1 MEIQKAEPPLIQNI
15 KMKSYSK
22 IRHKLNGINRIL
34 KKRLLELQAKKM
46 RKKGNQIYWMTLMMM
61 KMMMMKLKQIPKI
74 KKMGNK
80 KIKKARKNHSL
91 KMKKI
96 LNN

>member
-46 RKKGNQIYWMTLMMM
+46 RKKGN
-61 KMMMMKLKQIPKI
+61 
-74 KKMGNK
+74 
-80 KIKKARKNHSL
+80 
-91 KMKKI
+91 
-96 LNN
+96 